1 MIHRLEKYLNAG
13 YTPQTAQRELSR
25 VYHNATNG
33 PEAGKVV
40 KVTRAGAIQEVRVG
54 QIPRSK
60 YALR

>member
-13 YTPQTAQRELSR
+13 YSATSAQRELSR
-25 VYHNATNG
+25 VYHAAANG
-33 PEAGKVV
+33 QEAGKVV
-40 KVTRAGAIQEVRVG
+40 KVTRVGAIQEVRVG

>member
-1 MIHRLEKYLNAG
+1 MVTVNTE
-13 YTPQTAQRELSR
+13 TQAQRELSR
-25 VYHNATNG
+25 VYHNATKG
-33 PEAGKVV
+33 PGAGKVV